1 MLWGFYRRRFRLLL
15 QRVCCRLSAT
25 VGSLGFGPKVV
36 AVPPMLFKIPTVEFR
51 EPNGGQNERVFR
63 ILPVGVSVKVEASC
77 HHRFAVD
84 ENHFVMRRAVLGID
98 SHRNPRV
105 RDESRFGIDL
115 FPIFFVEHR
124 PHPYAPVFGSDE
136 RFREAFVRKMK
147 RLKVNRLSGVL
158 YRVDDGIKRPALRR
172 KLDARLFNVGDVC
185 RGYGSYDRDTR
196 RSCYLTKHLR
206 LLLNFR

>member
-1 MLWGFYRRRFRLLL
+1 MLWGFYRRRYRLLL
-15 QRVCCRLSAT
+15 QRVCCRLSAA

-36 AVPPMLFKIPTVEFR
+36 AVPPMLFEVPAVEFR

-77 HHRFAVD
+77 HHRVAVD
-84 ENHFVMRRAVLGID
+84 ENHFVMRRAVLSID

-105 RDESRFGIDL
+105 RDKSRFGIGL

-136 RFREAFVRKMK
+136 RFREAFVRKME
-147 RLKVNRLSGVL
+147 RLKVNRLSGVFDRR
-158 YRVDDGIKRPALRR
+158 YDGIKRAALRR
-172 KLDARLFNVGDVC
+172 KPNPRFFNVGNVR
-185 RGYGSYDRDTR
+185 RGCGSYYIVRKIR
-196 RSCYLTKHLR
+196 
-206 LLLNFR
+206 